1 MMRKLP
7 SLTLLFLLS
16 PLLAFTIVG
25 VPHSYAEGM
34 TEEQATA
41 ILNELKQIR
50 QLLER
55 QQTRSAGGAAVTDQ
69 VSLAARDVYVLGS
82 EHAKVTLVEFTDY
95 QCPFCNKFH
104 LNTFPELKKQF
115 VDTGLVRFVSRDLPL
130 KFHTHAF
137 EAARAARCAGEQ
149 ARYWEVRDWLSSHPD
164 NLTNDAILSAATQTG
179 VDGPSF
185 QACLESDRHR
195 ADVQQDIADAKAIGI
210 TGTPGFVIGRSS
222 NGILEGIK
230 IVGAQSYEAFEAK
243 INQQLSAAE
252 KKP

>member
-1 MMRKLP
+1 MRKLP
-7 SLTLLFLLS
+7 SLTLHFLLS
-16 PLLAFTIVG
+16 LFFALTMVE
-25 VPHSYAEGM
+25 VPRSYAEGM

-55 QQTRSAGGAAVTDQ
+55 QQTRSAAGAAVTDK
-69 VSLAARDVYVLGS
+69 VSLAARDAYMLGS
-82 EHAKVTLVEFTDY
+82 EHAKVTVVEFTDY

-104 LNTFPELKKQF
+104 LDTFQELKKQF

-130 KFHTHAF
+130 KIHKHAF

-164 NLTNDAILSAATQTG
+164 DLTKDAILSAAAQTG
-179 VDGPSF
+179 LDGPLF

-195 ADVQQDIADAKAIGI
+195 ADIQQDIADANAIGI
-210 TGTPGFVIGRSS
+210 TGTPGFV
-222 NGILEGIK
+222 
-230 IVGAQSYEAFEAK
+230 
-243 INQQLSAAE
+243 
-252 KKP
+252 

>member
-1 MMRKLP
+1 MNKLP

-16 PLLAFTIVG
+16 LLLAFAGVG
-25 VPHSYAEGM
+25 VPRSYAEGI
-34 TEEQATA
+34 TEEQATV

-55 QQTRSAGGAAVTDQ
+55 QQTRSAVGTVVNDT
-69 VSLAARDVYVLGS
+69 VSLVARDAYVLGS
-82 EHAKVTLVEFTDY
+82 EQAQLTLVEFTDY
-95 QCPFCNKFH
+95 QCPFCNMFH

-115 VDTGLVRFVSRDLPL
+115 VDTGLVRFISRDLPL
-130 KFHTHAF
+130 DFHEHAF

-149 ARYWEVRDWLSSHPD
+149 DRYWEVRDWLSSYPD
-164 NLTNDAILSAATQTG
+164 YLTNDAILSAATRVG

-185 QACLESDRHR
+185 RACLESERHR
-195 ADVQQDIADAKAIGI
+195 ADIQQDIADAKAIGI

-222 NGILEGIK
+222 HGVVEGIK
-230 IVGAQSYEAFEAK
+230 IVGAQSYETFETK

-252 KKP
+252 KKN

>member
-1 MMRKLP
+1 MNKLP
-7 SLTLLFLLS
+7 SLILLFLLS
-16 PLLAFTIVG
+16 LLLAVAGVG
-25 VPHSYAEGM
+25 VSRSYAEGI

-50 QLLER
+50 LLLER
-55 QQTRSAGGAAVTDQ
+55 QQTRSAAGTAVNDT
-69 VSLAARDVYVLGS
+69 VSLVARDAYVLGS
-82 EHAKVTLVEFTDY
+82 EQAQLTLVEFTDY
-95 QCPFCNKFH
+95 QCPFCNMFH

-130 KFHTHAF
+130 NFHEHAF

-149 ARYWEVRDWLSSHPD
+149 GRYWEVRDWLSSYPD
-164 NLTNDAILSAATQTG
+164 NLTNDAILSAAMQVG

-185 QACLESDRHR
+185 RACLESERHR
-195 ADVQQDIADAKAIGI
+195 ADIQQDIADANAIGI

-222 NGILEGIK
+222 NGVVEGIK
-230 IVGAQSYEAFEAK
+230 IVGAQSYETFETK

-252 KKP
+252 KQH